1 MENGGARDVGSSVQP
16 DIEKIIAEN
25 PDGVLVSPFS
35 GGGGYDKLK
44 IAGLPLIECADYME
58 KSPLARAEWMRF
70 YGLLY
75 GCESVAD
82 SLFAVVEGNYKDLCG
97 KAAITSSRPS
107 LMCDLLQGNVW
118 YVPGG
123 ESTVGRIFKD
133 AGANYLFGDNS
144 ESGSIAMSPEQ
155 VLTKAR
161 NADFWVVR
169 SGSNDDLTYDGLRK
183 ENAMYAAFKPWKEKK
198 IFACNTFK
206 LPYFDEEPFRP
217 DFMLR
222 DLVMILHPELGISQ
236 PPRYFSPIK

>member
-1 MENGGARDVGSSVQP
+1 M
-16 DIEKIIAEN
+16 
-25 PDGVLVSPFS
+25 
-35 GGGGYDKLK
+35 
-44 IAGLPLIECADYME
+44 
-58 KSPLARAEWMRF
+58 
-70 YGLLY
+70 
-75 GCESVAD
+75 
-82 SLFAVVEGNYKDLCG
+82 
-97 KAAITSSRPS
+97 
-107 LMCDLLQGNVW
+107 
-118 YVPGG
+118 
-123 ESTVGRIFKD
+123 GRIFKD
-133 AGANYLFGDNS
+133 AGANYLCGDNS

>member
-1 MENGGARDVGSSVQP
+1 
-16 DIEKIIAEN
+16 
-25 PDGVLVSPFS
+25 
-35 GGGGYDKLK
+35 
-44 IAGLPLIECADYME
+44 
-58 KSPLARAEWMRF
+58 MRF

-97 KAAITSSRPS
+97 KASDNVFASFAHVRP
-107 LMCDLLQGNVW
+107 LQGNVW

-183 ENAMYAAFKPWKEKK
+183 EKCHVCRIQTVEREK